1 MAATLCPNLTRFALQ
16 FPSLFPVLRKQ
27 PQLLKLCRSFRLP
40 RRFNTLYSNSQRSFT
55 VNALSYPVFAETY
68 SYGEVGNERY
78 DVIVVG
84 GGHAGC
90 EAALA
95 SARLG
100 AKTLLLTLNIDR
112 IAWQPCNPAVGGPA
126 KSQLVHEVDALGG
139 EIGKVADRCYLQK
152 RILNISRGPAVWAL
166 RAQTDKREYALE
178 MKKIVERQPCTPN
191 LYIREAMVV
200 DILLGK
206 NDNIEGVSTFFGMNF
221 YAPSVVLT
229 TGTFMSGKIW
239 VGRTSMPAG
248 RAGESASHGLTENL
262 QRLGFETDRLKTGT
276 PARVDSRTVDF
287 SQLEPQ
293 YGDEEV
299 SWFSFDP
306 DFHIEREQMCC
317 HLTRTTKKTHQLIKD
332 NLHET
337 PTYGG
342 WVEAKGPRYCP
353 SIEDKIVRFQDKES
367 HQIFLEPEGR
377 SVPELYVQG
386 FSTGLPER
394 LQLPLLRTLPG
405 LENCTM
411 LRPAYAVEY
420 DYLPAYQCSRSLM
433 TKKIGGLFF
442 SGQINGT
449 TGYEEAAAQGIISGI
464 NAARHSDGK
473 SLIVLERESSY
484 IGTLIDDLVTK
495 DLREPYRMLTSRS
508 EHRLLLRSD
517 NADSR
522 LTPLGREIGL
532 IDDRR
537 WALYEDKQTQ
547 ILEEKKRLKTVRV
560 SGGDLAAE
568 ITLIAGQTVRDSSTL
583 ESLLK
588 KPNVQY
594 KLFDKHGF
602 GNRLLSKEEKQC
614 VEIDIKYEGFIARQ
628 QIQLQQMA
636 RQQHKPIPEN
646 IDYYS
651 MTTLSL
657 EAREKLSK
665 VRPQTIGQASRV
677 GGVNP
682 ADVTALVIILETNKR
697 KAQELLRQQKA
708 TLPPAVL
715 DAGDKV
721 SENPIKES
729 VCT

>member
-1 MAATLCPNLTRFALQ
+1 MASATPRLLS
-16 FPSLFPVLRKQ
+16 SLFTSPSF
-27 PQLLKLCRSFRLP
+27 LLSPIQAIRTSHRSRAFSFLYYSP
-40 RRFNTLYSNSQRSFT
+40 RRPCGRLRTVSNVAS
-55 VNALSYPVFAETY
+55 NGK
-68 SYGEVGNERY
+68 YGIEKIGEKDEERY

-100 AKTLLLTLNIDR
+100 ARTLLLTLNLDR

-139 EIGKVADRCYLQK
+139 EIGKMADRCYLQK
-152 RILNISRGPAVWAL
+152 RVLNLSKGPAVRAL
-166 RAQTDKREYALE
+166 RAQTDKREYAME
-178 MKKIVERQPCTPN
+178 MKKVVESNPN
-191 LYIREAMVV
+191 LFIREAMVTEV
-200 DILLGK
+200 LMGK
-206 NDNIEGVSTFFGMNF
+206 NDDIQGVRTFFGMDF
-221 YAPSVVLT
+221 FAPSVVLT

-262 QRLGFETDRLKTGT
+262 QSLGFETDRLKTGT
-276 PARVDSRTVDF
+276 PARVDCRSVDV
-287 SQLEPQ
+287 SGLEPQ

-299 SWFSFDP
+299 RWFSFDP
-306 DFHIEREQMCC
+306 DCHIEREQMCC
-317 HLTRTTKKTHQLIKD
+317 YLTRTTSETHKLIRD
-332 NLHET
+332 NLDET

-377 SVPELYVQG
+377 TVPDLYVQG

-394 LQLPLLRTLPG
+394 LQLSLLRTLPG
-405 LENCTM
+405 LENCVM

-420 DYLPAYQCSRSLM
+420 DYLPAHQCSRSLM
-433 TKKIGGLFF
+433 TKKIEGLFF

-464 NAARHSDGK
+464 NAARHSEGK
-473 SLIVLERESSY
+473 PLIVLERESSY

-508 EHRLLLRSD
+508 EHRLLLRAD

-532 IDDRR
+532 IDDSR
-537 WALYEDKQTQ
+537 WDLYQSKQSR
-547 ILEEKKRLKTVRV
+547 IKEEKERLKFARI
-560 SGGDLAAE
+560 SGGEFAAE
-568 ITLIAGQTVRDSSTL
+568 ITAVCSQPVRDFTTL
-583 ESLLK
+583 ENILK
-588 KPNVQY
+588 KPHVQY
-594 KLFDKHGF
+594 KLLDKHGF
-602 GNRLLSKEEKQC
+602 GNDNLSSSEKDC
-614 VEIDIKYEGFIARQ
+614 VEIDIKYEGFIIRQ
-628 QIQLQQMA
+628 QNQLQQIIN
-636 RQQHKPIPEN
+636 QEHKKLPEDL
-646 IDYYS
+646 DYYS
-651 MTTLSL
+651 MTTLCH

-665 VRPQTIGQASRV
+665 VRPQTLGQARRI
-677 GGVNP
+677 GGVSP
-682 ADVTALVIILETNKR
+682 ADITALLIWVESNRR
-697 KAQELLRQQKA
+697 KANHRAQQELLLSAA
-708 TLPPAVL
+708 TDNQTADSPPT
-715 DAGDKV
+715 D
-721 SENPIKES
+721 S
-729 VCT
+729 VVQTTAI

>member
-1 MAATLCPNLTRFALQ
+1 MATASTISLHLSRVSRLHISFSLPLLHKSHAL
-16 FPSLFPVLRKQ
+16 
-27 PQLLKLCRSFRLP
+27 SFRRCP
-40 RRFNTLYSNSQRSFT
+40 RRRLG
-55 VNALSYPVFAETY
+55 VFGFSRPFSVPATATSSPEITDW
-68 SYGEVGNERY
+68 SSHGGANDERY

-100 AKTLLLTLNIDR
+100 AKTLLLSLNIDR

-152 RILNISRGPAVWAL
+152 RVLNSSRGPAVRAL
-166 RAQTDKREYALE
+166 RAQTDKREYAMQ
-178 MKKIVERQPCTPN
+178 MKKIVESTPN
-191 LYIREAMVV
+191 LSMREAMVT

-206 NDNIEGVSTFFGMNF
+206 NDNVEGVSTFFGMNF
-221 YAPSVVLT
+221 YAPSVILT

-248 RAGESASHGLTENL
+248 RAGESASQGLTENL

-276 PARVDSRTVDF
+276 PARVDIRTVDF
-287 SQLEPQ
+287 TVLEPQ
-293 YGDEEV
+293 HGDEEV
-299 SWFSFDP
+299 SWFSFDA
-306 DFHIEREQMCC
+306 DAHIEREQMCC
-317 HLTRTTKKTHQLIKD
+317 YLTRTTKITHQLIKD

-377 SVPELYVQG
+377 NVPELYVQG

-405 LENCTM
+405 LENCSM

-420 DYLPAYQCSRSLM
+420 DFLPAYQCFRSLM
-433 TKKIGGLFF
+433 TKKVEGLFF

-473 SLIVLERESSY
+473 PLIILERESSY
-484 IGTLIDDLVTK
+484 IGTLIDDLITK

-537 WALYEDKQTQ
+537 WTLYQDKQSR
-547 ILEEKKRLKTVRV
+547 ISEEKRRLKAVRI
-560 SGGDLAAE
+560 SGGELAADV
-568 ITLIAGQTVRDSSTL
+568 TRLSGQPVRDSSTL

-588 KPNVQY
+588 KPHVGY
-594 KLFDKHGF
+594 EVLDKHGF
-602 GNRLLSKEEKQC
+602 GNEVLSKVEKDC
-614 VEIDIKYEGFIARQ
+614 VEIDVKYEGFITRQ

-636 RQQHKPIPEN
+636 HQQNRLLPDDL
-646 IDYYS
+646 DYFA
-651 MTTLSL
+651 MATLSL

-677 GGVNP
+677 GGVSP
-682 ADVTALVIILETNKR
+682 ADITALLIILESNRR
-697 KAQELLRQQKA
+697 KAQEQRKYPRQ
-708 TLPPAVL
+708 T
-715 DAGDKV
+715 
-721 SENPIKES
+721 S
-729 VCT
+729 VTADSDPVPSVASAISS